1 MLACHQE
8 AVRAVTFVDE
18 TQNTEDSYVSPP
30 WSPESSPRRSPSP
43 VTTSSFPV
51 SDGAVL
57 GLNGPEL
64 ELEVPE
70 VAALPIHLDANLPID
85 IVSPDE
91 ALRGASVRHL
101 LPHDRTVGLGTRGQN
116 DLGLE
121 TEAEVPGFR
130 MKICDHTEALLMR
143 HYIDNLACWLD
154 VCDVSRTFQTV
165 VPDLAIQHPIL
176 LNALLAF
183 SARHLSRISDYDP
196 EAADGYHQKSVE
208 LLIPGL
214 EFNLQEG
221 RVGADETLLIA
232 TIFLRLYEQMNSSV
246 YGVDFKQHLSGSAA
260 IVNAQAH
267 RELVQASGVTG
278 NFLSTLH
285 EASFWSFLRQDIDM
299 ALANQK
305 KPKVELSLCRITWD
319 SDASD
324 TTWAKWMIWI
334 VAETAALCFGGETND
349 VEGASALGRVVLRER
364 WAEMKEKCARWWWS
378 KPNGFLPLYYQK
390 RDVAAGRWFPEI
402 WLGSPW
408 HITGIQYYHA
418 AMVLLAIYDPFRLK
432 PGRDYMRIHRE
443 LQREVLHHAR
453 EMVGVCFGKRAD
465 VPARLTL
472 THAIVACGSWFVEPM
487 EQDLLLDLLREHQTM
502 NGWPTDKVVANLL
515 VDWGRLE

>member
-1 MLACHQE
+1 M
-8 AVRAVTFVDE
+8 T
-18 TQNTEDSYVSPP
+18 SY
-30 WSPESSPRRSPSP
+30 
-43 VTTSSFPV
+43 
-51 SDGAVL
+51 
-57 GLNGPEL
+57 
-64 ELEVPE
+64 
-70 VAALPIHLDANLPID
+70 
-85 IVSPDE
+85 
-91 ALRGASVRHL
+91 
-101 LPHDRTVGLGTRGQN
+101 Q
-116 DLGLE
+116 
-121 TEAEVPGFR
+121 
-130 MKICDHTEALLMR
+130 
-143 HYIDNLACWLD
+143 LD
-154 VCDVSRTFQTV
+154 VCDVSRTFQTI

-214 EFNLQEG
+214 EYNLQEG

-246 YGVDFKQHLSGSAA
+246 YGIDFKQHLSGSAA

-305 KPKVELSLCRITWD
+305 QPKVELSLCRITWD

-364 WAEMKEKCARWWWS
+364 WVQMKEKCARWWWS

-408 HITGIQYYHA
+408 HSKKAPGLDFHFTGFKLIGISINSHRDTI
-418 AMVLLAIYDPFRLK
+418 LPRGHGP
-432 PGRDYMRIHRE
+432 PGHLRS
-443 LQREVLHHAR
+443 LQVETW
-453 EMVGVCFGKRAD
+453 
-465 VPARLTL
+465 ARL
-472 THAIVACGSWFVEPM
+472 
-487 EQDLLLDLLREHQTM
+487 
-502 NGWPTDKVVANLL
+502 
-515 VDWGRLE
+515 

>member
-1 MLACHQE
+1 
-8 AVRAVTFVDE
+8 V
-18 TQNTEDSYVSPP
+18 
-30 WSPESSPRRSPSP
+30 
-43 VTTSSFPV
+43 
-51 SDGAVL
+51 
-57 GLNGPEL
+57 
-64 ELEVPE
+64 
-70 VAALPIHLDANLPID
+70 
-85 IVSPDE
+85 
-91 ALRGASVRHL
+91 
-101 LPHDRTVGLGTRGQN
+101 
-116 DLGLE
+116 
-121 TEAEVPGFR
+121 
-130 MKICDHTEALLMR
+130 
-143 HYIDNLACWLD
+143 
-154 VCDVSRTFQTV
+154 
-165 VPDLAIQHPIL
+165 
-176 LNALLAF
+176 
-183 SARHLSRISDYDP
+183 
-196 EAADGYHQKSVE
+196 
-208 LLIPGL
+208 
-214 EFNLQEG
+214 G

-246 YGVDFKQHLSGSAA
+246 YGVDFKQHLFGSAA

-305 KPKVELSLCRITWD
+305 QPKVELSLCRITWD

-408 HITGIQYYHA
+408 HSKKTTRLNLHFTALKLIRISVDSHRDT
-418 AMVLLAIYDPFRLK
+418 VLPRGHGPPGHLRPLQVETWARLYARSPRVTAGGVASCPRDGGSLLWETSRRPGPFDSDTRHCGMRIVVRGTDGAGLAI
-432 PGRDYMRIHRE
+432 GS
-443 LQREVLHHAR
+443 AS
-453 EMVGVCFGKRAD
+453 RAPD
-465 VPARLTL
+465 HEWMAY
-472 THAIVACGSWFVEPM
+472 G
-487 EQDLLLDLLREHQTM
+487 
-502 NGWPTDKVVANLL
+502 
-515 VDWGRLE
+515 